1 MDLVQVRHSHQ
12 KVLERIV
19 CQVVAQGVEEV
30 KRKQQQQQQQQL
42 GHKGFIFAEIRK
54 RPSHLMFCNVQE
66 CWESWWLSGES
77 GGL

>member
-1 MDLVQVRHSHQ
+1 MDLVQLCRCHQ
-12 KVLERIV
+12 KVLERTV

-30 KRKQQQQQQQQL
+30 KRKQQQQL

-54 RPSHLMFCNVQE
+54 APSHLMFCNVQE

-77 GGL
+77 AGL